1 MTASLP
7 SRARQEVKVDLSGL
21 SERQQLVRLH
31 VIRLGEMAFGPRW
44 QSYLAEILSGEVGRP
59 VGQSQIGHWISGR
72 RPVPEAMIDPLQRI
86 AMRLAGDM
94 ERRADLIR
102 ADWGP
107 DPSPEDL
114 KGL

>member
-1 MTASLP
+1 MTASKP
-7 SRARQEVKVDLSGL
+7 PRARQEVKVDLSGL
-21 SERQQLVRLH
+21 SERQAIVRMH
-31 VIRLGEMAFGPRW
+31 TIRLGELAFGPRW
-44 QSYLAEILSGEVGRP
+44 QSYLAEILSSEIGRK
-59 VGQSQIGHWISGR
+59 VGQPQIAHWISGR
-72 RPVPEAMIDPLQRI
+72 RPVPEAMLDPLQRI
-86 AMRLAGDM
+86 AMRLADDM